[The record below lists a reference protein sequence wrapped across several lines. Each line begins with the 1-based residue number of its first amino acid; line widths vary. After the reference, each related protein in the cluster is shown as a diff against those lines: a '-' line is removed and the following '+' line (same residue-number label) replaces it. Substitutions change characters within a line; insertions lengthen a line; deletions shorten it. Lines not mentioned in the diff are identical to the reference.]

1 MTEQEIVMQTAL
13 TLSKNTCEILL
24 HGAIEASTP
33 KIKSAFMKALDEY
46 LTIQGDI
53 FKAMEQA
60 GLYKVENITPAKI
73 NKVVSKYESTL

>member
-1 MTEQEIVMQTAL
+1 MIEQEIVIETAL
-13 TLSKNTCEILL
+13 TLTKNTCEILL

-53 FKAMEQA
+53 FKVMEQA
-60 GLYKVENITPAKI
+60 GLYKVENIPSSKI
-73 NKVVSKYESTL
+73 NKVISKYESTI